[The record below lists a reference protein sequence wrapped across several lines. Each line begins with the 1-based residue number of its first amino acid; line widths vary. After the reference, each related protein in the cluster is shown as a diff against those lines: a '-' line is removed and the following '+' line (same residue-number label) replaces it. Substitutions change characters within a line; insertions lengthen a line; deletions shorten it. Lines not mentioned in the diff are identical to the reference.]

1 MCGKRS
7 STWANSLR
15 AFRVP
20 PINFNFTSAPFSYSS
35 RYQRR
40 CIGLVVVESVAKW
53 RVERKG
59 KKEKISQEYGIHI
72 KMGNV
77 YRNSFRKPRRK
88 RAISGYIF
96 GKVVL
101 TNLVLKKWVSR
112 MWIGFIWFMVRT
124 TLKNTEISTRIS
136 QKVGIWPASDHQ
148 FPRNQLH
155 GMN

>member
-1 MCGKRS
+1 
-7 STWANSLR
+7 
-15 AFRVP
+15 
-20 PINFNFTSAPFSYSS
+20 
-35 RYQRR
+35 
-40 CIGLVVVESVAKW
+40 
-53 RVERKG
+53 
-59 KKEKISQEYGIHI
+59 
-72 KMGNV
+72 MGNV